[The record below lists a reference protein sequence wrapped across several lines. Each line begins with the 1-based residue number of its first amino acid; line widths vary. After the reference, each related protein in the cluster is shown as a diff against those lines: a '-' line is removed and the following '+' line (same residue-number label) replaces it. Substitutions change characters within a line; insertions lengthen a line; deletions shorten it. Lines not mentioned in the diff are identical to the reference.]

1 MTQKEM
7 QTLEKVFAELRELTH
22 KVQNIEDAILGSDY
36 FGEGIKAKTYKNAR
50 EIKEINN
57 KFKYIYYTL
66 FGFAIASGYSFVELL
81 KKLFP

>member
-7 QTLEKVFAELRELTH
+7 QTLEKVFVELRELTH

-36 FGEGIKAKTYKNAR
+36 FGEGIKAKTYKNSR

-57 KFKYIYYTL
+57 KFKYVYYTL
-66 FGFAIASGYSFVELL
+66 IGFGIASGYSVVELL